1 MVGACLDPK
10 CPTFGSS
17 VFNTLGEARRGFLRM
32 LVLPKMVRESLIN
45 LPHGDL
51 RALAH
56 VIFVRTSSEGSER
69 VAGWDG

>member
-1 MVGACLDPK
+1 
-10 CPTFGSS
+10 
-17 VFNTLGEARRGFLRM
+17 M

-56 VIFVRTSSEGSER
+56 VIFVRTSSGGSER
-69 VAGWDG
+69 VAGWEG